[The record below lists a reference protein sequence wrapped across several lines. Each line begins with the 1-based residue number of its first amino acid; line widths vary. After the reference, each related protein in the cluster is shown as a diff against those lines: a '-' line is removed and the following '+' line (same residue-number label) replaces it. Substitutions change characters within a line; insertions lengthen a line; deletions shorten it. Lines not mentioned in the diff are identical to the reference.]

1 MINNNFIKKNTNF
14 ITNISAENLVYL
26 EKTEQQNLSKTYQDE
41 SQINSQLIIEAINL
55 INQYILYGHS
65 YIKSLSFQKNPIFP
79 KTSNKHQTFN
89 LHGYLGYTST
99 NLQNLE
105 IDLKN
110 KYSNK
115 IGYQFNHISDI
126 NHINLILNLI
136 NKYHNFPIATD
147 DKIKNYHT
155 LLKADIFENFLLKKY
170 PLAKF
175 FLGKGLESS
184 NIILQTIIDSFQ
196 SQGINNLYIAMAH
209 RNRLNIVHNV
219 LQKPF
224 SSLFNELKDEEIIIA
239 KMGDVKYH
247 QGYKTTLNNLNIELL
262 PNPSHL
268 ESINTVLLGYLKAN
282 QQINNNAKGIIFHG
296 DSSFSTL
303 GAVQESL
310 SLNNLAGYNYN
321 GVIHIILNNRLGFT
335 AKINKEYKDP
345 THAAKIADSLIINV
359 SAKDIEEIHKA
370 TLFAL
375 EYNEITKR
383 DVFIN
388 LVGYRKLGHNEGDE
402 PRYTSPLYYQ
412 QTDKEDSYFNQYT
425 NHLINSNIL
434 KAKNKLQDINNFT
447 NILEA
452 SFQNN
457 LPIEQKKDT
466 QQQDTQQQDT
476 QQISKNIATVLDS
489 INQQNFSNLLN
500 KIYHFPTNFNINL
513 KLQEILHKRLTTAKT
528 ENLIDYTLAES
539 LAFSFLLL
547 NNQNVRLSGE
557 DSQRGTFSNRHS
569 VLIDKETE
577 KEYITL
583 NNLSSHQ
590 GLFTPL
596 NSPISE
602 YGVLGYEFGYSLVT
616 AKNKDLVI
624 WEAQF
629 GDFLNNAQVIV
640 DNYISSS
647 YEKWGKSS
655 NLVVYLPH
663 GLEGQG
669 HEHSSSRLE
678 RLLQLASENNF
689 KIINPTTSHNLFYT
703 LIEQPFANTP
713 LFILTPKSYL
723 RNSNLFSNIKDFF
736 SIKYFIPIHS
746 YLQDSQD
753 KITNV
758 IICHGKFSF
767 ILKDYIK
774 TNNLSNY
781 AVLTLDKIYPFP
793 KKEFL
798 TTIASYNNL
807 SNIIIAQEEP
817 SNMGILSYLNQELKN
832 LAIATKINCKN
843 ITFIGRKE
851 TSAIATYS
859 QKTHQYEEKELLNQ
873 IFQKV
878 NQNV

>member
-14 ITNISAENLVYL
+14 ITSISAENLVYL

-41 SQINSQLIIEAINL
+41 ESQINSQLIIEAINL
-55 INQYILYGHS
+55 INQYILYGHT
-65 YIKSLSFQKNPIFP
+65 YIKSLSSHKNPIFP
-79 KTSNKHQTFN
+79 KTSNKQQTFN
-89 LHGYLGYTST
+89 LNGYLGYNFI
-99 NLQNLE
+99 NLQSLE

-136 NKYHNFPIATD
+136 NKYHNFSIATD

-155 LLKADIFENFLLKKY
+155 LLQADIFENFLLKKY

-196 SQGINNLYIAMAH
+196 SQGIQSLYIAMAH
-209 RNRLNIVHNV
+209 RNRLNLVHNV

-224 SSLFNELKDEEIIIA
+224 SSLFNELKDEEIIID

-268 ESINTVLLGYLKAN
+268 ESVNTVLLGYLTAN
-282 QQINNNAKGIIFHG
+282 QQTNTNARGIIFHG

-345 THAAKIADSLIINV
+345 THAAKIADSLILNV
-359 SAKDIEEIHKA
+359 SANDIDEIQKA
-370 TLFAL
+370 TLLAL

-402 PRYTSPLYYQ
+402 PRYTSPLYYH

-434 KAKNKLQDINNFT
+434 KPKTKLQDINNFT
-447 NILEA
+447 NILEE

-457 LPIEQKKDT
+457 LPIEQKKET
-466 QQQDTQQQDT
+466 QQKNTQK
-476 QQISKNIATVLDS
+476 ISKNISTVLDS

-577 KEYITL
+577 KEYIPL
-583 NNLSSHQ
+583 NNLSNTQ

-602 YGVLGYEFGYSLVT
+602 YGVLGYEFGYSLLT
-616 AKNKDLVI
+616 TKNKDLVI

-655 NLVVYLPH
+655 NLVIYLPH

-689 KIINPTTSHNLFYT
+689 KIINPTTSHNLFYS
-703 LIEQPFANTP
+703 LIEQSFANTP

-723 RNSNLFSNIKDFF
+723 RNPNLFSNIKDFF
-736 SIKYFIPIHS
+736 NIKHFIPIHS

-774 TNNLSNY
+774 TNSLSNY

-798 TTIASYNNL
+798 TTIASYKNL
-807 SNIIIAQEEP
+807 STIIVAQEEP
-817 SNMGILSYLNQELKN
+817 SNMGILSYLNKELKN

-843 ITFIGRKE
+843 IAFIGRKE

-878 NQNV
+878 N

>member
-1 MINNNFIKKNTNF
+1 M
-14 ITNISAENLVYL
+14 
-26 EKTEQQNLSKTYQDE
+26 
-41 SQINSQLIIEAINL
+41 
-55 INQYILYGHS
+55 
-65 YIKSLSFQKNPIFP
+65 
-79 KTSNKHQTFN
+79 
-89 LHGYLGYTST
+89 
-99 NLQNLE
+99 
-105 IDLKN
+105 
-110 KYSNK
+110 
-115 IGYQFNHISDI
+115 
-126 NHINLILNLI
+126 
-136 NKYHNFPIATD
+136 
-147 DKIKNYHT
+147 
-155 LLKADIFENFLLKKY
+155 
-170 PLAKF
+170 
-175 FLGKGLESS
+175 
-184 NIILQTIIDSFQ
+184 
-196 SQGINNLYIAMAH
+196 
-209 RNRLNIVHNV
+209 
-219 LQKPF
+219 
-224 SSLFNELKDEEIIIA
+224 
-239 KMGDVKYH
+239 
-247 QGYKTTLNNLNIELL
+247 
-262 PNPSHL
+262 
-268 ESINTVLLGYLKAN
+268 
-282 QQINNNAKGIIFHG
+282 
-296 DSSFSTL
+296 
-303 GAVQESL
+303 
-310 SLNNLAGYNYN
+310 
-321 GVIHIILNNRLGFT
+321 
-335 AKINKEYKDP
+335 
-345 THAAKIADSLIINV
+345 
-359 SAKDIEEIHKA
+359 
-370 TLFAL
+370 
-375 EYNEITKR
+375 
-383 DVFIN
+383 
-388 LVGYRKLGHNEGDE
+388 
-402 PRYTSPLYYQ
+402 
-412 QTDKEDSYFNQYT
+412 
-425 NHLINSNIL
+425 
-434 KAKNKLQDINNFT
+434 
-447 NILEA
+447 
-452 SFQNN
+452 
-457 LPIEQKKDT
+457 
-466 QQQDTQQQDT
+466 
-476 QQISKNIATVLDS
+476 
-489 INQQNFSNLLN
+489 
-500 KIYHFPTNFNINL
+500 
-513 KLQEILHKRLTTAKT
+513 QEILHKRLTTAKT

-807 SNIIIAQEEP
+807 SNIIVAQEEP
-817 SNMGILSYLNQELKN
+817 SNMGILSYLHQELKN
-832 LAIATKINCKN
+832 LAISTKINCKN

>member
-14 ITNISAENLVYL
+14 ITSISAENLVYL
-26 EKTEQQNLSKTYQDE
+26 EKTEQQNLSNTYQDE
-41 SQINSQLIIEAINL
+41 NQINSQLIIEAINL
-55 INQYILYGHS
+55 INQYILYGHT
-65 YIKSLSFQKNPIFP
+65 YIKSLSSQTNPIFP
-79 KTSNKHQTFN
+79 KTSKNQQTFN
-89 LHGYLGYTST
+89 LNGYLGYNFI

-136 NKYHNFPIATD
+136 NKYHNFSIATD

-155 LLKADIFENFLLKKY
+155 LLQADIFENFLLKKY

-196 SQGINNLYIAMAH
+196 SQVIQSLYIAMAH
-209 RNRLNIVHNV
+209 RNRLNLVHNV

-247 QGYKTTLNNLNIELL
+247 QGYKTILNNLNIELL

-268 ESINTVLLGYLKAN
+268 ESVNTVLLGYLTAN
-282 QQINNNAKGIIFHG
+282 QQTNTNAKGIIFHG

-402 PRYTSPLYYQ
+402 PRYTSPLYYH

-434 KAKNKLQDINNFT
+434 KAKTKLQDINNFT
-447 NILEA
+447 NILEE

-457 LPIEQKKDT
+457 LPIEQKKET
-466 QQQDTQQQDT
+466 QQKNTQK
-476 QQISKNIATVLDS
+476 ISKNISTVLDS
-489 INQQNFSNLLN
+489 INQQNFSTLLN

-577 KEYITL
+577 KEYIPL
-583 NNLSSHQ
+583 NNLSNTQ

-640 DNYISSS
+640 DNYIASS

-655 NLVVYLPH
+655 NLVIYLPH

-723 RNSNLFSNIKDFF
+723 RNPNLFSNIKDFF

-774 TNNLSNY
+774 TNSLSNY

-798 TTIASYNNL
+798 TTIASYKNL
-807 SNIIIAQEEP
+807 SNIIVAQEEP